1 MKQKALETRLSI
13 LRITIYSMI
22 LFCFANNAFTQA
34 IKPTSLHFVKDY
46 QVRNFYNSTVL
57 LGKLDLTQDLS
68 NESIYPKVHFTS
80 PGCAFKQIDEVLKI
94 FNHSNTTQESYINL
108 GKLYNY
114 TAIDMD
120 INKQN
125 NSSNVDALLSLY
137 KDKTNRFVIVQ
148 QVVDSGNIQ
157 ISLEILQNT
166 VLQILL
172 ATRFYLLVLHFLI
185 ATATYHFYFSILL
198 INLQPIVT

>member
-1 MKQKALETRLSI
+1 LSI